1 MVFNADQRHEGRRCL
16 PKGTRDRNQL
26 VLKHMGLAHCV
37 ATRQQQ
43 RGPEE
48 HDDLLQEARL
58 GLIQGMDNWDP
69 SRGFRPSSY
78 LMSRAN
84 GQVLHYRRDR
94 SRMVRIPWRLQDLYV
109 SGQRLQQERMQKG
122 LPLLDDSSIAER
134 LRVTLQR
141 WLDATAAEVSKKIM
155 PIGNLD
161 LETTPCC
168 PKPDAQTEWLQ
179 GVLHLLAPQQQ
190 TLLKQ
195 HLIEGVGL
203 RDLAQCHQLSQR
215 RLKQMLQNGIRCLR
229 LLAIQDGLL
238 VPPRPLPSPLP
249 EAFAAH

>member
-1 MVFNADQRHEGRRCL
+1 MVFNAHQRHEGRRCL

-168 PKPDAQTEWLQ
+168 PKPDAQD
-179 GVLHLLAPQQQ
+179 GVAARRSAFVSPTTANVVEATFDRRSWSSRPCSVPSAQP
-190 TLLKQ
+190 TASEANASK
-195 HLIEGVGL
+195 
-203 RDLAQCHQLSQR
+203 RD
-215 RLKQMLQNGIRCLR
+215 
-229 LLAIQDGLL
+229 
-238 VPPRPLPSPLP
+238 
-249 EAFAAH
+249 

>member
-1 MVFNADQRHEGRRCL
+1 
-16 PKGTRDRNQL
+16 
-26 VLKHMGLAHCV
+26 MGLAHCV

-109 SGQRLQQERMQKG
+109 SG
-122 LPLLDDSSIAER
+122 PASSAGTDAER
-134 LRVTLQR
+134 VT
-141 WLDATAAEVSKKIM
+141 
-155 PIGNLD
+155 PF
-161 LETTPCC
+161 
-168 PKPDAQTEWLQ
+168 
-179 GVLHLLAPQQQ
+179 
-190 TLLKQ
+190 
-195 HLIEGVGL
+195 
-203 RDLAQCHQLSQR
+203 R
-215 RLKQMLQNGIRCLR
+215 RLLHR
-229 LLAIQDGLL
+229 
-238 VPPRPLPSPLP
+238 
-249 EAFAAH
+249 

>member
-1 MVFNADQRHEGRRCL
+1 MIFNAHQRHEERRCL

-58 GLIQGMDNWDP
+58 GLIQGMDNWNP

-141 WLDATAAEVSKKIM
+141 WLDATAAEVSKK
-155 PIGNLD
+155 NHAD
-161 LETTPCC
+161 RES
-168 PKPDAQTEWLQ
+168 
-179 GVLHLLAPQQQ
+179 
-190 TLLKQ
+190 
-195 HLIEGVGL
+195 GL
-203 RDLAQCHQLSQR
+203 RNNPLA
-215 RLKQMLQNGIRCLR
+215 
-229 LLAIQDGLL
+229 
-238 VPPRPLPSPLP
+238 VPNPMHKRSGFK
-249 EAFAAH
+249 AFCIS